1 MKNRKYKIAYCLVG
15 IVGYTEPQGR
25 GKPVDFRIAHKYN
38 KENIFGDNDV
48 DVFIHSWSTDFKDD
62 LIKLYKPLPSEY
74 KLFDTLTVCTKVG
87 ETHAYEIKFTEDL
100 GIIDDIAY
108 LRGPNVNINIKDKI

>member
-62 LIKLYKPLPSEY
+62 LIKLYKPKNIFFKNKLSLMMILEKMQLKVDGILP
-74 KLFDTLTVCTKVG
+74 
-87 ETHAYEIKFTEDL
+87 
-100 GIIDDIAY
+100 
-108 LRGPNVNINIKDKI
+108 INLYN